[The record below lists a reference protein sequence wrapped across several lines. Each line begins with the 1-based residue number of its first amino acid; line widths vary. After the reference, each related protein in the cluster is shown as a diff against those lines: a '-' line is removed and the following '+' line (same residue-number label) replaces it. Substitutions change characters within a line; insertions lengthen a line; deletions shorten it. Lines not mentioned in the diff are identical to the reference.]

1 MSIKMLPFS
10 RRSDSGAMKIESLL
24 GMVVIALLFFASG
37 WLITNPGLW
46 QQVAVLRFVQETN
59 LMLLAPEAIIL
70 MVVLVSVLHVSF
82 AKNPTERKFTWW
94 LAAMGVFAAFI
105 CLVLHFILIYPQG
118 PDYVQLTVGQKLMA
132 AMRLDFL
139 SSGEWL
145 SSTVSFSPNTREFP
159 MFQADLFSLI
169 VRMLLTFGTFLVL
182 LFTRTFLEKRSEV
195 PGEFYIILLSALFGG
210 MLLSGAADLIMV
222 FVCLETLSISSY
234 ILVAY
239 LRGNVLSAEAGL
251 KYLLYGGMATAI
263 LLFGF
268 SIVYGLAGSTSFP
281 QLAFALARVP
291 EEQLMLV
298 AIMTVMIVGGIAFK
312 LSAAP
317 FHMWAPDVYEGAPTP
332 VVAFLS
338 VISKIAGFALALRL
352 FTTLF
357 LAIPGAWFGLLAVL
371 SVLSMILGNVVALT
385 QRNIKRLLAYST
397 VAHVGY
403 LLLGLVILTPE
414 GMSSLLYYL
423 ATYLFMNLGA
433 FAVVTYF
440 ENTTGRDDIA
450 AYAGLVRKRP
460 LLALTFTVMLLSLA
474 GIPITAGFFG
484 KFFLFQAVAAAG
496 SQYLWLVI
504 IALLTSTISLYYYLN
519 VVRLMVIADP
529 SDAVAA
535 LPDVEP
541 QGSPLSVRPAMLAML
556 VCMVGTL
563 LLGFAAQP
571 AMTLSHQAILEMAKG
586 SAYAFKTPEG
596 SLSQVPSVRR

>member
-1 MSIKMLPFS
+1 
-10 RRSDSGAMKIESLL
+10 
-24 GMVVIALLFFASG
+24 
-37 WLITNPGLW
+37 
-46 QQVAVLRFVQETN
+46 
-59 LMLLAPEAIIL
+59 
-70 MVVLVSVLHVSF
+70 
-82 AKNPTERKFTWW
+82 
-94 LAAMGVFAAFI
+94 
-105 CLVLHFILIYPQG
+105 
-118 PDYVQLTVGQKLMA
+118 
-132 AMRLDFL
+132 
-139 SSGEWL
+139 
-145 SSTVSFSPNTREFP
+145 
-159 MFQADLFSLI
+159 
-169 VRMLLTFGTFLVL
+169 
-182 LFTRTFLEKRSEV
+182 
-195 PGEFYIILLSALFGG
+195 
-210 MLLSGAADLIMV
+210 
-222 FVCLETLSISSY
+222 
-234 ILVAY
+234 
-239 LRGNVLSAEAGL
+239 
-251 KYLLYGGMATAI
+251 
-263 LLFGF
+263 
-268 SIVYGLAGSTSFP
+268 
-281 QLAFALARVP
+281 
-291 EEQLMLV
+291 MLV

-403 LLLGLVILTPE
+403 LLLGLVVLTPE

-433 FAVVTYF
+433 FAVVTCF
-440 ENTTGRDDIA
+440 ENATGRDDIA

-496 SQYLWLVI
+496 DQYLWLVI

-519 VVRLMVIADP
+519 VVRLMVIAEP

-535 LPDVEP
+535 MPDTEP
-541 QGSPLSVRPAMLAML
+541 QGAPMSVRPAMLAML
-556 VCMVGTL
+556 VCMIGTL

-571 AMTLSHQAILEMAKG
+571 AMTLSQQAILEMVKG
-586 SAYAFKTPEG
+586 SAYALKAPEG
-596 SLSQVPSVRR
+596 SLSQVPADRH